1 MLISNRTARLLGA
14 GALLL
19 AAPALASCTE
29 QATDQI
35 YTPAA
40 GTNQRDAAVDVL
52 NAVIVTNDD
61 QPGKGTLVVTL
72 VNNAV
77 DTVGSTKD
85 VTDKLVAVGG
95 DVSGKVKP
103 VALPEGNHV
112 VLATSTADIPSG
124 VGGIP
129 VTGDFDLGD
138 VVEVEFDFAN
148 AGTVTLGVPV
158 VHNIEGSQF
167 AGQNGAPDAAVPGSS
182 AGGHGDSAHGESSH
196 EEPAH
201 EEGEESHEGSTE
213 GDEH

>member
-19 AAPALASCTE
+19 AAPAFASCTE
-29 QATDQI
+29 QATDHI

-40 GTNQRDAAVDVL
+40 GTNHRDASVDVL
-52 NAVIVTNDD
+52 DAVIVANDD

-72 VNNAV
+72 VNNQVAPA
-77 DTVGSTKD
+77 GSTKD
-85 VTDKLVAVGG
+85 VTDELTGVSG
-95 DVSGKVKP
+95 DVTGTVKKP
-103 VALPEGNHV
+103 VEIPSGDHV
-112 VLATSTADIPSG
+112 TLATSTSDIPMG

-129 VTGDFDLGD
+129 VTGSFKLGD

-158 VHNIEGSQF
+158 VHNVEGGQW
-167 AGQNGAPDAAVPGSS
+167 AGQNGAPDPAVPMHGETVEQLEHNSHESASTEGSS
-182 AGGHGDSAHGESSH
+182 
-196 EEPAH
+196 
-201 EEGEESHEGSTE
+201 EGSTEAPTE

>member
-19 AAPALASCTE
+19 AAPAFASCTE
-29 QATDQI
+29 QATDHI

-40 GTNQRDAAVDVL
+40 GTNDRDSSVDVL
-52 NAVIVTNDD
+52 NAVIVANDD
-61 QPGKGTLVVTL
+61 HPGKGTLVVTL
-72 VNNAV
+72 VNNEIE
-77 DTVGSTKD
+77 TVGSTKD
-85 VTDKLVAVGG
+85 VTDKLVGIAG
-95 DVSGKVKP
+95 DVAGKVTKP
-103 VALPEGNHV
+103 VELPEGGSV
-112 VLATSTADIPSG
+112 TLATSTTDIPSG

-158 VHNIEGSQF
+158 VHNIEGGQF
-167 AGQNGAPDAAVPGSS
+167 AGQNGAPDPAVPEHGETGGDSGH
-182 AGGHGDSAHGESSH
+182 GGHEST
-196 EEPAH
+196 E
-201 EEGEESHEGSTE
+201 STE